1 MMMMK
6 GPGDPRFEAK
16 RFMKSRVILTA
27 AELDLFTIID
37 EAPSGSSAIASRLQL
52 HERALTRLLDCLVTF
67 GLLAK
72 SEGLYRTSEDGRTLS
87 ARHPESVL
95 QSLLHYNHLWNNWS
109 HLTEAVR
116 LGENPH
122 RERSKRREGARLEA
136 FIGTMQVVG
145 RELSGM
151 LAAAYDAARFKRL
164 LDIGAGAATY
174 TIAFLKHN
182 PRLTGVVFDLPD
194 VIPLAE
200 RRLRAEGLLERAT
213 LAPGDFYAEELPT
226 GCDLALLSAI
236 IHQNSHE
243 QNLDL
248 YRKVHRALEPGG
260 VLLIRDHIMNEE
272 RTEPADGALF
282 ALNMLVCT
290 DGGDTYTFEETRA
303 GLLQAGF
310 KRVEQVRHGEAMDC
324 LVEATA

>member
-1 MMMMK
+1 MN
-6 GPGDPRFEAK
+6 GPGDPRFEVK
-16 RFMKSRVILTA
+16 GFMKSRAIMTA
-27 AELDLFTIID
+27 AELDLFTILD
-37 EAPSGSSAIASRLQL
+37 EAPSGASALASRLHL

-67 GLLAK
+67 DLLAK
-72 SEGLYRTSEDGRTLS
+72 SEGLYRTTADGGTLS
-87 ARHPESVL
+87 ARHPLSVL
-95 QSLLHYNHLWNNWS
+95 PSLLHYNHLWNNWS

-145 RELSGM
+145 RELAAK
-151 LAAAYDAARFKRL
+151 LAAAWDAGRFTRL

-174 TIAFLKHN
+174 TAALLKHN
-182 PRLTGVVFDLPD
+182 PRLTAVVFDLPE

-200 RRLRAEGLLERAT
+200 RRLQAEDLAERAM
-213 LAPGDFYAEELPT
+213 LAPGDFYADELPK

-236 IHQNSHE
+236 IHQNSPE
-243 QNLDL
+243 RNLEL
-248 YRKVHRALEPGG
+248 YRKVRRALEPGG

-290 DGGDTYTFEETRA
+290 DGGDTYTFEETKDT
-303 GLLQAGF
+303 LLRAGF
-310 KRVEQVRHGEAMDC
+310 KKAEMVRYGDAMDC
-324 LVEATA
+324 LVEAFT

>member
-1 MMMMK
+1 MN
-6 GPGDPRFEAK
+6 GAGDPRSEVK
-16 RFMKSRVILTA
+16 LFMKSRALLSA
-27 AELDLFTIID
+27 AELDLFTILD
-37 EAPSGSSAIASRLQL
+37 ESPKDASALASRLGL

-72 SEGLYRTSEDGRTLS
+72 TGGIYRPSEDGRALS
-87 ARHPESVL
+87 SRHPESVL
-95 QSLLHYNHLWNNWS
+95 PSLLHYNHLWNNWS
-109 HLTEAVR
+109 HLTESVR

-122 RERSKRREGARLEA
+122 RDRVKKREGARLEA
-136 FIGTMQVVG
+136 FIGTMHVVG
-145 RELSGM
+145 RELSAKV
-151 LAAAYDAARFKRL
+151 AAAYNAARFTRL

-174 TIAFLKHN
+174 TTAFLKRN
-182 PRLTGVVFDLPD
+182 SRMTAVVFDLPE

-200 RRLRAEGLLERAT
+200 RRLREEGLIDRAT
-213 LAPGDFYAEELPT
+213 SAPGDFYTDELPA

-236 IHQNSHE
+236 IHQNSPE

-248 YRKVHRALEPGG
+248 YKKVHRALAPGG

-290 DGGDTYTFEETRA
+290 DGGDTYTFAETRDA
-303 GLLQAGF
+303 LLQAGF
-310 KRVEQVRHGEAMDC
+310 GRINLVRCGGAMDC
-324 LVEATA
+324 LVEAAV

>member
-1 MMMMK
+1 MK
-6 GPGDPRFEAK
+6 DPGDPRFEVK

-27 AELDLFTIID
+27 AELDLFTILD
-37 EAPSGSSAIASRLQL
+37 EAPSDSPALASRLQL
-52 HERALTRLLDCLVTF
+52 HERALARLLDCLVTF

-72 SEGLYRTSEDGRTLS
+72 SEGLYRISDDGRALS
-87 ARHPESVL
+87 ARHPESAL
-95 QSLLHYNHLWNNWS
+95 PSLLHYNHLWNNWS
-109 HLTEAVR
+109 HLSEAIR

-136 FIGTMQVVG
+136 FIGTMHVVG
-145 RELSGM
+145 RELSM
-151 LAAAYDAARFKRL
+151 KLAAAYDAGRFKKL

-182 PRLTGVVFDLPD
+182 PRLTGVVFDLPE

-200 RRLRAEGLLERAT
+200 RRLRVEGLLERTT
-213 LAPGDFYAEELPT
+213 LEAGDFYAGELPK

-236 IHQNSHE
+236 IHQNSPG

-290 DGGDTYTFEETRA
+290 DGGDTYTFEETRDA
-303 GLLQAGF
+303 LSQAGF
-310 KRVEQVRHGEAMDC
+310 KKVEMVRYGEAMDC

>member
-1 MMMMK
+1 MN
-6 GPGDPRFEAK
+6 GPGDPRFEVK
-16 RFMKSRVILTA
+16 RFMKSRAILTA
-27 AELDLFTIID
+27 AELDLFTILD
-37 EAPSGSSAIASRLQL
+37 ESPSCASALASRLDL

-72 SEGLYRTSEDGRTLS
+72 SEGLYRTTAEGGTLS

-95 QSLLHYNHLWNNWS
+95 HSLLHYNHLWNNWS
-109 HLTEAVR
+109 HLTETVR

-145 RELSGM
+145 RELSAK
-151 LAAAYDAARFKRL
+151 LAAVWDAGRFTRL

-174 TIAFLKHN
+174 TVAFLKHY
-182 PRLTGVVFDLPD
+182 PRLTAVVFDLPE

-200 RRLRAEGLLERAT
+200 RRLQAEGLAERAM
-213 LAPGDFYAEELPT
+213 LAPGDFYADELPK

-236 IHQNSHE
+236 IHQNSPE
-243 QNLDL
+243 QNLEL
-248 YRKVHRALEPGG
+248 YRKVRRALEPGG
-260 VLLIRDHIMNEE
+260 VLLIRDHIMSEE
-272 RTEPADGALF
+272 RIEPADGALF

-290 DGGDTYTFEETRA
+290 DGGDTYTFEETKDA
-303 GLLQAGF
+303 LLQAGF
-310 KRVEQVRHGEAMDC
+310 KRAEMVRYGDAMDC
-324 LVEATA
+324 LVEAFT

>member
-1 MMMMK
+1 MN
-6 GPGDPRFEAK
+6 GPGDPRIEVK

-27 AELDLFTIID
+27 AELDIFTALD
-37 EAPSGSSAIASRLQL
+37 ERPSGAAALASRLQL
-52 HERALTRLLDCLVTF
+52 HERALTRILDCLVTF

-72 SEGLYRTSEDGRTLS
+72 SEGLYRSSEDGRALS
-87 ARHPESVL
+87 SRHPESVL
-95 QSLLHYNHLWNNWS
+95 PSLLHYSHLWKNWS

-122 RERSKRREGARLEA
+122 RERSKRREGDRLEA
-136 FIGTMQVVG
+136 FIGTMEVVG
-145 RELSGM
+145 RELSAK
-151 LAAAYDAARFKRL
+151 LASAYDTGRFKSL

-182 PRLTGVVFDLPD
+182 PRLSGVVFDLPE
-194 VIPLAE
+194 VIPLTE
-200 RRLRAEGLLERAT
+200 RRLRAEGLLDRAT
-213 LAPGDFYAEELPT
+213 LVAGDFYAGELPK

-236 IHQNSHE
+236 IHQNDPE
-243 QNLDL
+243 RNLEL
-248 YRKVHRALEPGG
+248 YRKVRRALEPGG
-260 VLLIRDHIMNEE
+260 VLLVRDHIMNEE

-290 DGGDTYTFEETRA
+290 DGGDTYTFEEIKEA
-303 GLLQAGF
+303 LLLAGF
-310 KRVEQVRHGEAMDC
+310 KRVEMVRYGEAMDC

>member
-1 MMMMK
+1 MN
-6 GPGDPRFEAK
+6 GPGDPRFEVK

-27 AELDLFTIID
+27 AELDLFTFLD
-37 EAPSGSSAIASRLQL
+37 EAPTDAPTLAGRLHL

-67 GLLAK
+67 GLLTK
-72 SEGLYRTSEDGRTLS
+72 SEGLYRPSEEGMTLS
-87 ARHPESVL
+87 TRHPESVL
-95 QSLLHYNHLWNNWS
+95 PSLLHYNHLWNNWS

-145 RELSGM
+145 RELSNK
-151 LAAAYDAARFKRL
+151 LAAAYDAGRFKRL

-182 PRLTGVVFDLPD
+182 PRLTGVVFDLPE

-200 RRLRAEGLLERAT
+200 RRLRAAGLLERTT
-213 LAPGDFYAEELPT
+213 LAAGDFYAGVLPE

-236 IHQNSHE
+236 IHQNSPE
-243 QNLDL
+243 QNLEL
-248 YRKVHRALEPGG
+248 YRKVRRALEPGG

-272 RTEPADGALF
+272 RTEPPDGALF

-303 GLLQAGF
+303 ALLRAGF
-310 KRVEQVRHGEAMDC
+310 KKVEMMRYGEAMDC
-324 LVEATA
+324 LVEAAT